1 MMWLNN
7 VGVIGA
13 GTMGHGIAEVVAYN
27 GMNVVLKDISQELVD
42 KGIAQVDAILQGR
55 VDKGK
60 MSAEQKEEI
69 LGRITGTTTYDG
81 FEDVDV
87 VIEAAVEDLELK
99 KTIFKEL
106 DEVCPPK
113 TILATNTS
121 SLPVSAI
128 AAATNRPRKV
138 IGMHFFNPA
147 PVMKLVEVVPG
158 METSRETVDAIIDLA
173 EKCRKLPV
181 VVKESPGFLV
191 NRLLIPMMVEAVRAL
206 DEGVASAR
214 DIDLAMK
221 AGAGM
226 PMGPFEVA
234 DLVGLDVVL
243 DVAEVMYR
251 ETGDARY
258 APPPRLRNMVR
269 AGRLGKKSG
278 RGFYEYSKEE

>member
-7 VGVIGA
+7 VAVIGA

-27 GMNVVLKDISQELVD
+27 GMNVLLKDISQDLVD
-42 KGIAQVDAILQGR
+42 DGIAKVDAILQER

-60 MSAEQKEEI
+60 MSEDQKAEI

-87 VIEAAVEDLELK
+87 VIEAATENLELK
-99 KTIFKEL
+99 QKIFQEL
-106 DEVCPPK
+106 DEVCPSK

-128 AAATNRPRKV
+128 AAATKRPRKV

-158 METSRETVDAIIDLA
+158 METSRETIDAIVDLS

-191 NRLLIPMMVEAVRAL
+191 NRLLMPMMVEAVRAL

-243 DVAEVMYR
+243 HVSEVIHK
-251 ETGDARY
+251 ETGDPRF

-269 AGRLGKKSG
+269 AGRLGQKSG
-278 RGFYEYSKEE
+278 RGFYEYTKEE